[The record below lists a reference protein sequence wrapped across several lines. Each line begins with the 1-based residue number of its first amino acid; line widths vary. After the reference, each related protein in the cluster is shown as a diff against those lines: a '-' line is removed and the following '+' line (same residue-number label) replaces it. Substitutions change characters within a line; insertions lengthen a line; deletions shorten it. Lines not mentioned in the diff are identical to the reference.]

1 MLCDYSDAY
10 ILLKGT
16 ITVENTVTLDAD
28 ANNTNKKLIF
38 RNSLLA
44 EILFEKYLIVY
55 QQCPLEVVWK
65 IDIFIIVN
73 ANMRWYSEDVW
84 LLSAPF

>member
-44 EILFEKYLIVY
+44 EILFEKCLIVY

-73 ANMRWYSEDVW
+73 ANMR
-84 LLSAPF
+84 